1 MSIDK
6 IIESFFG
13 PIGPI
18 VSIVVFFFKYIALF
32 DYIALKFSRNKR
44 RLAAALEIECPRPL
58 QIGWNPHVEL
68 GDIFILES
76 ASRESVSHEWKFTL
90 RNIKKENVRS
100 LNVSWK
106 FNFEIEEL
114 KKFATDNLH
123 DFCRNA
129 SYDSIELSSE
139 IRENMVTIT
148 GKKSKVGG
156 EDHFKK
162 PFFLEADGENEKINS
177 IGDSESKEVN
187 LPDGIVN
194 SIIIYCLSLSNQ
206 SSKLQNQ
213 NPLSY
218 ALLPSITLK
227 ISYYLESV
235 HHTKITQTIKING
248 KIRVW
253 NFVRINEEPAKDLA
267 ALVKFDEIDYDKQ
280 EIEINHSAFDSVKSR
295 RRKKP

>member
-13 PIGPI
+13 YI
-18 VSIVVFFFKYIALF
+18 VWIAL
-32 DYIALKFSRNKR
+32 LKFFPNKR
-44 RLAAALEIECPRPL
+44 RLDAALEIECPKPL
-58 QIGWNPHVEL
+58 QIGWNPHVAL

-76 ASRESVSHEWKFTL
+76 TSQKSVSHAWKFTL
-90 RNIKKENVRS
+90 RNIKKENIRS

-106 FNFEIEEL
+106 YNFEIEEL
-114 KKFATDNLH
+114 KKFAADNLH
-123 DFCRNA
+123 DFCHNA

-148 GKKSKVGG
+148 GKKRKVGG
-156 EDHFKK
+156 EDNFKT
-162 PFFLEADGENEKINS
+162 PFFLEADGENKINS

-206 SSKLQNQ
+206 NSKLQNQ

-218 ALLPSITLK
+218 HLLPSITLK

-267 ALVKFDEIDYDKQ
+267 ALVTFDEIDYDKQ

-295 RRKKP
+295 SRKKP